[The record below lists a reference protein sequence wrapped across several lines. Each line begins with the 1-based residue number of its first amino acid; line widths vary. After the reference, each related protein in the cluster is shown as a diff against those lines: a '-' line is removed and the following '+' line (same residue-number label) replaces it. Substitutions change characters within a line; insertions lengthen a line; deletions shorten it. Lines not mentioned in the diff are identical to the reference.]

1 MSFFEMTKES
11 FVTYLIKNKS
21 VLQLLI
27 AISSLL
33 MVFYFCVSLF
43 FANLSLDS
51 QLTKITEDRT
61 YLLKAIEAY
70 NFENASKELKFDVY
84 TLEAYLENESKL
96 FNNFSLQSNDAN
108 SIYIIFDFQN
118 DIKSLNRLTDKIVL
132 IKNIII
138 EQVDLTPNVDTGY
151 KIKYVLIKK

>member
-1 MSFFEMTKES
+1 MTKES

-61 YLLKAIEAY
+61 YVLNAIEAY
-70 NFENASKELKFDVY
+70 KFENASKELKFDVD

-108 SIYIIFDFQN
+108 LIYITFDFQN
-118 DIKSLNRLTDKIVL
+118 DIKSLNRLTDKIML
-132 IKNIII
+132 IKNITLK
-138 EQVDLTPNVDTGY
+138 QVDLIPKVDTGY
-151 KIKYVLIKK
+151 QINYVLTQ

>member
-1 MSFFEMTKES
+1 MTKES
-11 FVTYLIKNKS
+11 FVAYLVKNKS

-61 YLLKAIEAY
+61 YVLNAIEAY
-70 NFENASKELKFDVY
+70 KFENASKELKFDVD

-108 SIYIIFDFQN
+108 SIYITFDFQN

-132 IKNIII
+132 IKNITL

-151 KIKYVLIKK
+151 KIKYMLIKK

>member
-1 MSFFEMTKES
+1 MTKES
-11 FVTYLIKNKS
+11 FVAYLVKNKS

-33 MVFYFCVSLF
+33 MVFYFCMSLF

-51 QLTKITEDRT
+51 QLTKITEDRA
-61 YLLKAIEAY
+61 YVLNAIEAY
-70 NFENASKELKFDVY
+70 KFEQTSKELKFDVD

-108 SIYIIFDFQN
+108 LIYITFDFKN
-118 DIKSLNRLTDKIVL
+118 DIKSLKRLTDKIVL
-132 IKNIII
+132 IKNITL

-151 KIKYVLIKK
+151 QITYLLKKLN